1 MNTPHGCRDMAKSTN
16 TRVKFLVVWA
26 EGLPVYMLKYGR
38 TPGGPEMGRP
48 ARNVGGAEPFGVL

>member
-1 MNTPHGCRDMAKSTN
+1 MAKSSN
-16 TRVKFLVVWA
+16 TRVKFLVVWP

-48 ARNVGGAEPFGVL
+48 ARNVSGAEPFGVL